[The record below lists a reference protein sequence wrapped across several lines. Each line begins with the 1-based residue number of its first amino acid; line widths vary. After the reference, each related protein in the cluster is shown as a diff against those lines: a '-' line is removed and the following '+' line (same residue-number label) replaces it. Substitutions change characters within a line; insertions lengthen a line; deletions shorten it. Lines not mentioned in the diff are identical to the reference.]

1 MRISSKY
8 YFMLFLVLLCYGF
21 NYMFY
26 TSIKNNIDGIVSSY
40 IVPQASLENKEKLK
54 LLMNKPYYFKSDL
67 EALSDQAFKS
77 YKESLYKKELL
88 VDKMKNILLLNI
100 KIVLIDNVKSFFIF
114 NYVINVCLLFSF
126 LFAILFKEHTS
137 ELRRN
142 EPEIII

>member
-26 TSIKNNIDGIVSSY
+26 STIKSNMDGIVNSY

-54 LLMNKPYYFKSDL
+54 MLMAKTYYFKADM

-77 YKESLYKKELL
+77 YKDSLYKKELL

-100 KIVLIDNVKSFFIF
+100 KIVLIDNIKSSFIF
-114 NYVINVCLLFSF
+114 NYVINIGLLFSF
-126 LFAILFKEHTS
+126 LFAILFKEGTV
-137 ELRRN
+137 ELKRN
-142 EPEIII
+142 EPEIDV

>member
-8 YFMLFLVLLCYGF
+8 YFMLFLVVLCYGF

-26 TSIKNNIDGIVSSY
+26 STIKSNMVGIVTSY

-54 LLMNKPYYFKSDL
+54 LLMAKPYYFKADM
-67 EALSDQAFKS
+67 EALSEQAFKS

-100 KIVLIDNVKSFFIF
+100 KIVLIDNVKSSFIF
-114 NYVINVCLLFSF
+114 NYVINISLLITF
-126 LFAILFKEHTS
+126 LFAILFKEGTT
-137 ELRRN
+137 ELKRN
-142 EPEIII
+142 EPEIDV

>member
-1 MRISSKY
+1 MKISSKY

-26 TSIKNNIDGIVSSY
+26 STIKKNMDSIVNSY

-54 LLMNKPYYFKSDL
+54 ILMDKPYYFKSDM
-67 EALSDQAFKS
+67 ESLSEQAFKS

-88 VDKMKNILLLNI
+88 VDKMKNIVLLNI
-100 KIVLIDNVKSFFIF
+100 KIVLIDNVKSSFIF
-114 NYVINVCLLFSF
+114 NYVINISLLFSF
-126 LFAILFKEHTS
+126 LFAILFKEPTS

>member
-8 YFMLFLVLLCYGF
+8 YFMLFVLFLCYGF

-26 TSIKNNIDGIVSSY
+26 SSIKSNMDGIVNSY
-40 IVPQASLENKEKLK
+40 IIPQSSLENKEKLK
-54 LLMNKPYYFKSDL
+54 LLMSKSYYFREDID
-67 EALSDQAFKS
+67 ALGDQAFKA

-114 NYVINVCLLFSF
+114 NYVVNVILLFSF
-126 LFAILFKEHTS
+126 LFAILFKEATMES
-137 ELRRN
+137 KRN
-142 EPEIII
+142 EPDITI

>member
-8 YFMLFLVLLCYGF
+8 YFMLFLVLLCYVF

-126 LFAILFKEHTS
+126 LFAILFREPTS

>member
-26 TSIKNNIDGIVSSY
+26 STVKNNMDGIVNSY

-54 LLMNKPYYFKSDL
+54 MLMAKPYYFKADM
-67 EALSDQAFKS
+67 EALSEQAFKS

-100 KIVLIDNVKSFFIF
+100 KIVLIDNVKSSFIF
-114 NYVINVCLLFSF
+114 NYVINISLLITF
-126 LFAILFKEHTS
+126 LFAILFKEGTT
-137 ELRRN
+137 ELKRN
-142 EPEIII
+142 EPEIDV